1 MQAKERIEKLRANP
15 IVQRIE
21 KFFPA
26 IAFLAGF
33 GWDSVTLGTM
43 VYGSDLLI
51 LLAYYVGAFILV
63 ILLSAKLDHPEG
75 WTKERLA
82 AVAKAQGVQAAPGPS
97 ASREPQTKV
106 EEVAEKLK
114 SAAENKAQQIADKIG
129 YESTAVPVNAIVV
142 HHRFLDREWSPVWKA
157 RFTWAVQF
165 LFGGRFSALVVCYFK
180 SSGSLASFLLVIALA
195 CMLVGNEFLQKKY
208 ESFGVSLAFFCLLG
222 TMFLNYIIPHVV
234 HRIGFFWFL
243 LSTLLSLGL
252 CVWIWKI
259 SHRSKAVL
267 VAPVFIS
274 SLLIVAY
281 LMNWVPP
288 VPLVLK
294 QQIPCQ
300 NFDRKNFSCDVDAP
314 GFLQKL
320 GLQAPSVHKAPD
332 GVVYFLAAVYAPAAL
347 KAELEY
353 RWYYKDPSTGEYRLT
368 DKISSGRMVINGG
381 REQGFRSYSKKSK
394 VPAGKYRVETA
405 YKDGAVIGSL
415 AFDVIDELRDSSGYV
430 RDSLR

>member
-1 MQAKERIEKLRANP
+1 MQAKERIDKLRANP
-15 IVQRIE
+15 IVQRVE

-33 GWDSVTLGTM
+33 GWDSITLGTM

-75 WTKERLA
+75 WTPERIAALAKE
-82 AVAKAQGVQAAPGPS
+82 QGVEGS
-97 ASREPQTKV
+97 A
-106 EEVAEKLK
+106 
-114 SAAENKAQQIADKIG
+114 
-129 YESTAVPVNAIVV
+129 NAIVV

-165 LFGGRFSALVVCYFK
+165 LFGGLFSALVVCYFK

-222 TMFLNYIIPHVV
+222 TMFLNFIIPHVV

-332 GVVYFLAAVYAPAAL
+332 GEVYFLASVYAPAAL

>member
-1 MQAKERIEKLRANP
+1 
-15 IVQRIE
+15 
-21 KFFPA
+21 
-26 IAFLAGF
+26 
-33 GWDSVTLGTM
+33 
-43 VYGSDLLI
+43 
-51 LLAYYVGAFILV
+51 
-63 ILLSAKLDHPEG
+63 
-75 WTKERLA
+75 
-82 AVAKAQGVQAAPGPS
+82 
-97 ASREPQTKV
+97 
-106 EEVAEKLK
+106 
-114 SAAENKAQQIADKIG
+114 
-129 YESTAVPVNAIVV
+129 
-142 HHRFLDREWSPVWKA
+142 
-157 RFTWAVQF
+157 
-165 LFGGRFSALVVCYFK
+165 
-180 SSGSLASFLLVIALA
+180 
-195 CMLVGNEFLQKKY
+195 
-208 ESFGVSLAFFCLLG
+208 
-222 TMFLNYIIPHVV
+222 
-234 HRIGFFWFL
+234 
-243 LSTLLSLGL
+243 
-252 CVWIWKI
+252 
-259 SHRSKAVL
+259 L

-332 GVVYFLAAVYAPAAL
+332 GDVYFLAAVYAPAAL

-415 AFDVIDELRDSSGYV
+415 AFDVIDELRDSTGYV